1 MMSINYT
8 HCLRH
13 RFTENILTH
22 LLEGTSVNVVVPK
35 IDQEADR
42 LQADVEGCDLL
53 NARVLAVNM
62 RACRGSYRQFL
73 LDLWHQYHEP
83 LAQECPDLFTIL
95 AKLEQA
101 DQQFIIVLNHLDAM
115 RANDVDVQFDQDFYI
130 HLNSLK
136 NYRNVALLV
145 ITEGTSYHGM
155 SFNIGG
161 EFKTSK
167 LDIQEIEYLPAL
179 MGDEGRYELTR
190 RHSELS
196 TVHISHLLEQG
207 QHQDLGYDYALLD
220 YLSRQLRH
228 SVESWDD
235 MARFIRQLK
244 DWQKRYKGQSKQAEY
259 HGVKI
264 RSGADKILSIFKVKH
279 LFSMGY
285 DILKTVFLEWPIVLI
300 EKISE
305 VFKKRQG

>member
-1 MMSINYT
+1 
-8 HCLRH
+8 
-13 RFTENILTH
+13 
-22 LLEGTSVNVVVPK
+22 
-35 IDQEADR
+35 
-42 LQADVEGCDLL
+42 
-53 NARVLAVNM
+53 M

-83 LAQECPDLFTIL
+83 LAQECPDLFSSIL

-167 LDIQEIEYLPAL
+167 LDIQEIKYLPAL
-179 MGDEGRYELTR
+179 MGDEARYELTR
-190 RHSELS
+190 RHPELS

-207 QHQDLGYDYALLD
+207 QHQELGYDYALLD

-244 DWQKRYKGQSKQAEY
+244 DWQKQYKRQQSKQAGYRAQKVVEAA
-259 HGVKI
+259 GK
-264 RSGADKILSIFKVKH
+264 SLSIFKMKH

-285 DILKTVFLEWPIVLI
+285 DILKTVFLEWPIVLM

-305 VFKKRQG
+305 VYKKRKG